1 MVSDCMSKLQGWLQ
15 LGLCQTWLRGRR
27 GERGG
32 DREGKKGYREGGEMK
47 GKANKSF
54 TRSKTTC
61 PVVARMCHK
70 LVHHHLEQNTCKA
83 RSRVLPLCLYYL
95 PESNGLGS

>member
-1 MVSDCMSKLQGWLQ
+1 MHEQTAGLASAGTLSDMAEGEE
-15 LGLCQTWLRGRR
+15 

-32 DREGKKGYREGGEMK
+32 DREGRKRNREGGEIK